1 MKSVVTYFSLAV
13 AALLAI
19 SAQYQRSVVNE
30 RDATISDLFAQLA
43 ALRASADESRSER
56 QIAKLYAEVAEE
68 NTKRLAAERDAALA
82 KIKESPAAGAAPAA
96 AVEKS
101 ATDAGGMAKGLADM
115 FKGDE
120 GKKMLK
126 MQSEMGARMMYGDF
140 TKKLDPATADA
151 VMALLAERQG
161 MMASAGIEAMNAADP
176 KAAQAKIA
184 EQKAEFDKK
193 LTGMIGKDKMTE
205 LESYE
210 RTVGDRMMFGQV
222 ESQFSAAGTPLTPD
236 QREGVLAL
244 MAQERMKTPRSAL
257 EQGNSDPT
265 EGMRALQDEKVVS
278 DWLKSEEELHNR
290 VLTQASG
297 ILSPDQIV
305 TYTKSLQQMRDMQKF
320 GMEMGKKMFA
330 PQGEPKK

>member
-1 MKSVVTYFSLAV
+1 MKLVLAIIAV
-13 AALLAI
+13 ALAAVAFVLNGQI
-19 SAQYQRSVVNE
+19 SA
-30 RDATISDLFAQLA
+30 RDAENA
-43 ALRASADESRSER
+43 ALRAQIAELRAVSDSAEIVRKKAADEA
-56 QIAKLYAEVAEE
+56 QTAEE

-82 KIKESPAAGAAPAA
+82 KIKEAPAA
-96 AVEKS
+96 TPPAVEKPVP
-101 ATDAGGMAKGLADM
+101 AAEGMAKGLADM
-115 FKGDE
+115 FKGEE

-161 MMASAGIEAMNAADP
+161 MMASAGIDAMNAADP

-184 EQKAEFDKK
+184 EQKGEFDKK

-210 RTVGDRMMFGQV
+210 RTVGDRMMFSQV

-236 QREGVLAL
+236 QREGVLGF
-244 MAQERMKTPRSAL
+244 MAQERMNTPRSPL

-265 EGMRALQDEKVVS
+265 EGMRALQDDKVVG
-278 DWLKSEEELHNR
+278 DWLKSEEALHQR
-290 VLTQASG
+290 VLTKASS
-297 ILSPDQIV
+297 ILSPDQLS

-320 GMEMGKKMFA
+320 GLEMGKKMFA
-330 PQGEPKK
+330 PKTEPQK

>member
-1 MKSVVTYFSLAV
+1 MKPILAIIAV
-13 AALLAI
+13 ALAAVAFVLNGQI
-19 SAQYQRSVVNE
+19 SA
-30 RDATISDLFAQLA
+30 RDAENA
-43 ALRASADESRSER
+43 ALRAQIAELRALSDTSEIVRKKAADEA
-56 QIAKLYAEVAEE
+56 QTAEE

-82 KIKESPAAGAAPAA
+82 KIKESPAAGAAPAV

-161 MMASAGIEAMNAADP
+161 VMASAGIEAMSANDP

-265 EGMRALQDEKVVS
+265 EGMRALQDDKVVS

-290 VLTQASG
+290 VLTQASS
-297 ILSPDQIV
+297 ILSPDQLN

>member
-1 MKSVVTYFSLAV
+1 MKSFVTYLSVAV

-19 SAQYQRSVVNE
+19 SAQYQRSVVKE
-30 RDATISDLFAQLA
+30 RDATIRDLIAQVA
-43 ALRASADESRSER
+43 ALRASADESRSEH
-56 QIAKLYAEVAEE
+56 QIAKRDAEVAEE

-82 KIKESPAAGAAPAA
+82 TIKEAPAATSPAAALEKPAA
-96 AVEKS
+96 
-101 ATDAGGMAKGLADM
+101 DAGGMAKGLADM
-115 FKGDE
+115 FKGEE

-126 MQSEMGARMMYGDF
+126 MQSEMGARLMYGDF

-161 MMASAGIEAMNAADP
+161 MMASAGIDAMNAADP
-176 KAAQAKIA
+176 KAAQAKIV
-184 EQKAEFDKK
+184 EQKAEFDRK

-222 ESQFSAAGTPLTPD
+222 ESQFSAAGTPLTPE

-244 MAQERMKTPRSAL
+244 MAQERLKTPRSAL

-265 EGMRALQDEKVVS
+265 EGMRALQDDKVVS
-278 DWLKSEEELHNR
+278 DWLKSEEELHQR
-290 VLTQASG
+290 LITQASS
-297 ILSPDQIV
+297 ILSPDQIG
-305 TYTKSLQQMRDMQKF
+305 TYAKSLQQMRDMQKF

-330 PQGEPKK
+330 PKSEPKK

>member
-1 MKSVVTYFSLAV
+1 MKPILAIIAV
-13 AALLAI
+13 ALAAVAFVLNGQI
-19 SAQYQRSVVNE
+19 SA
-30 RDATISDLFAQLA
+30 RDAENA
-43 ALRASADESRSER
+43 ALRAQIAELRAVSDTVEIVRKKAADEA
-56 QIAKLYAEVAEE
+56 QAAEE

-82 KIKESPAAGAAPAA
+82 KIKEAPAA
-96 AVEKS
+96 AIPSVVEKP
-101 ATDAGGMAKGLADM
+101 ADDPAGMVKGLADM
-115 FKGDE
+115 FKGEE

-161 MMASAGIEAMNAADP
+161 MMASAGIEAMSANDP

-193 LTGMIGKDKMTE
+193 LTGMIGKDKMTD

-222 ESQFSAAGTPLTPD
+222 ESQFSAAGTPLTSD

-278 DWLKSEEELHNR
+278 AWLKSEEELHQR
-290 VLTQASG
+290 LVTKASS
-297 ILSPDQIV
+297 ILSPDQLN

-320 GMEMGKKMFA
+320 GMEMGKQMFA
-330 PQGEPKK
+330 PKSEPKK

>member
-1 MKSVVTYFSLAV
+1 MKPILAIIAV
-13 AALLAI
+13 ALAAVAFVLNGQI
-19 SAQYQRSVVNE
+19 SA
-30 RDATISDLFAQLA
+30 RDAENA
-43 ALRASADESRSER
+43 ALRAQIAELRAVSDSVEIVRKKAADEART
-56 QIAKLYAEVAEE
+56 AEE

-82 KIKESPAAGAAPAA
+82 KIKEAPAA
-96 AVEKS
+96 ASPAGALEKP

-115 FKGDE
+115 FKGEE

-161 MMASAGIEAMNAADP
+161 MMASAGIEAMSANDP

-193 LTGMIGKDKMTE
+193 LTGMIGKDKMTD

-236 QREGVLAL
+236 QREGVLSL

-278 DWLKSEEELHNR
+278 AWLKSEEELHQR
-290 VLTQASG
+290 LVTKASS
-297 ILSPDQIV
+297 ILSPDQLN

-320 GMEMGKKMFA
+320 GMEMGKQMFA
-330 PQGEPKK
+330 PKKP